1 MDIELQ
7 KTNQENQPDTK
18 FSERESTS
26 QIASLDTC
34 IDNLHNYGG
43 MRLVKSLIHDTE
55 NLDPRRKA
63 LHDIYLT
70 DPLYKESRKE
80 LEKTL
85 SIWIDFLEKDF
96 IDPDTTSEYCL
107 EQCHK
112 VEKNLSDNLFTVRE
126 EIKELEKTYRV
137 LDTFFANTGQE
148 KTDILHL
155 ININKKDILE
165 TDSKSSKAV
174 IKELS
179 DRYDSLDLR
188 ESYSLLVIPGYL
200 DSGINIQ
207 DWAGFAHKNKA
218 LLITDFEDSM
228 TCDDLMLRLEK
239 SNLQS
244 SNRNNS
250 SVVVACNYI
259 LARRKSELSTED
271 DDLFIPAS
279 GAIAGRMSNT
289 DNISIAQGVAGKKY
303 GSLDKAPSVRFNL
316 LKSELTKLI
325 DMGVVP
331 LVEIDGQVMAFSNR
345 TPYDGPTIELQ
356 EYPIVRVFDWVS
368 KVIQQFCNDE
378 AFVIWDATIRSE
390 MVENLQRFLGKY
402 KGPGKLY
409 ENYSIKGVNKD
420 ATTGNIL
427 VQVEIKPFFAAKN
440 FLIELTGKTEKGK
453 MTMTWEDNL
462 I

>member
-137 LDTFFANTGQE
+137 LDTFFAYTGQE
-148 KTDILHL
+148 KTDILQ
-155 ININKKDILE
+155 KW
-165 TDSKSSKAV
+165 T
-174 IKELS
+174 
-179 DRYDSLDLR
+179 
-188 ESYSLLVIPGYL
+188 
-200 DSGINIQ
+200 Q
-207 DWAGFAHKNKA
+207 
-218 LLITDFEDSM
+218 
-228 TCDDLMLRLEK
+228 
-239 SNLQS
+239 
-244 SNRNNS
+244 
-250 SVVVACNYI
+250 
-259 LARRKSELSTED
+259 RRRSRRTSQN
-271 DDLFIPAS
+271 IPAS
-279 GAIAGRMSNT
+279 CGKDLFHHRLSNSY
-289 DNISIAQGVAGKKY
+289 NSY
-303 GSLDKAPSVRFNL
+303 
-316 LKSELTKLI
+316 SE
-325 DMGVVP
+325 V
-331 LVEIDGQVMAFSNR
+331 
-345 TPYDGPTIELQ
+345 
-356 EYPIVRVFDWVS
+356 
-368 KVIQQFCNDE
+368 
-378 AFVIWDATIRSE
+378 
-390 MVENLQRFLGKY
+390 
-402 KGPGKLY
+402 
-409 ENYSIKGVNKD
+409 
-420 ATTGNIL
+420 
-427 VQVEIKPFFAAKN
+427 
-440 FLIELTGKTEKGK
+440 
-453 MTMTWEDNL
+453 
-462 I
+462 